1 MYTRDTI
8 AAIATPPGKGGI
20 GIIRISGQAALQAAQ
35 RLFVARA
42 GGPIRIPSRM
52 YYGDFVDARSN
63 PIDTGYC
70 VWFKGPRSFTG
81 EDVVEFHCHGG
92 MVILHMLLQEL
103 FALGIRPAEPGEFSR
118 RAFLNGKIDLV
129 QADAIADMINAQSQQ
144 AVKIARSHFAGNLSA
159 NIEDIRR
166 RLLDIIA
173 WLEAEIDYP
182 EADIDYA
189 GKETAAMQ
197 VQQQTE
203 RLQVLLN
210 TYQEGKIFRDGI
222 VTVILGK
229 PNVGKSSLLNSLVGE
244 ERAIV
249 TDIPGTTRDVVEVPA
264 TVRGI
269 PLRLADTAGIRQSLN
284 KIEQLGIERARVLA
298 ERADLVLLVLDRSRP
313 LGPEDRQLLAAAD
326 AERTIVALNKSDL
339 PGTVQPE
346 DIRSLGFQHVLP
358 VSALTGA
365 GLDEL
370 RDAIE
375 AAFVK
380 GDIGAD
386 TVWITNERHFH
397 ALQRAAGVLKDLVAR
412 WNDTPLDLLALDLRE
427 AWQALGEITGAVWTE
442 ELLDCIFSNF
452 CLGK

>member
-1 MYTRDTI
+1 
-8 AAIATPPGKGGI
+8 
-20 GIIRISGQAALQAAQ
+20 
-35 RLFVARA
+35 
-42 GGPIRIPSRM
+42 
-52 YYGDFVDARSN
+52 
-63 PIDTGYC
+63 
-70 VWFKGPRSFTG
+70 
-81 EDVVEFHCHGG
+81 
-92 MVILHMLLQEL
+92 
-103 FALGIRPAEPGEFSR
+103 
-118 RAFLNGKIDLV
+118 
-129 QADAIADMINAQSQQ
+129 
-144 AVKIARSHFAGNLSA
+144 
-159 NIEDIRR
+159 
-166 RLLDIIA
+166 
-173 WLEAEIDYP
+173 
-182 EADIDYA
+182 
-189 GKETAAMQ
+189 
-197 VQQQTE
+197 
-203 RLQVLLN
+203 
-210 TYQEGKIFRDGI
+210 
-222 VTVILGK
+222 
-229 PNVGKSSLLNSLVGE
+229 
-244 ERAIV
+244 
-249 TDIPGTTRDVVEVPA
+249 
-264 TVRGI
+264 
-269 PLRLADTAGIRQSLN
+269 
-284 KIEQLGIERARVLA
+284 LA